1 MTMESIFMIVL
12 VAFNVWTIYFYNKLL
27 LEVANNKEEEEK
39 PPIDPMALVGKS
51 LFKVSQLR
59 KKEET
64 ESEPVSEND
73 VTFEDSPKSTA
84 QIPDEQLDDVFTNVR
99 IEDVG
104 VKYSDDEDDVDAPQA
119 KGTSFEDIDTAV
131 KTVKAS
137 EATDKEKRHAGQVF
151 HEMDGNQFY
160 EKFMENSKECKK
172 NIHDYVT
179 FYLQTHK
186 IVEISKPKK
195 EFKVPDSIE
204 DFNILDFV

>member
-1 MTMESIFMIVL
+1 MSELILEEAIANMGDENATYESYC
-12 VAFNVWTIYFYNKLL
+12 AKL
-27 LEVANNKEEEEK
+27 
-39 PPIDPMALVGKS
+39 S
-51 LFKVSQLR
+51 
-59 KKEET
+59 
-64 ESEPVSEND
+64 
-73 VTFEDSPKSTA
+73 
-84 QIPDEQLDDVFTNVR
+84 
-99 IEDVG
+99 EDVE
-104 VKYSDDEDDVDAPQA
+104 VEYLVELMRNDLTKDAAADEADIEEQFNTNSMTDMDTYNNNPEYYKDDEDDADVPQA

-137 EATDKEKRHAGQVF
+137 KATDKEKRHAGKVF

-172 NIHDYVT
+172 NIHDFVT

-186 IVEISKPKK
+186 IEEISKPKK

>member
-1 MTMESIFMIVL
+1 MS
-12 VAFNVWTIYFYNKLL
+12 
-27 LEVANNKEEEEK
+27 
-39 PPIDPMALVGKS
+39 
-51 LFKVSQLR
+51 VSD
-59 KKEET
+59 
-64 ESEPVSEND
+64 ND
-73 VTFEDSPKSTA
+73 VTFDDSPKSTA
-84 QIPDEQLDDVFTNVR
+84 RISDEQLDDVFTNVR
-99 IEDVG
+99 IEDVD

-172 NIHDYVT
+172 NIHDFVT
-179 FYLQTHK
+179 FYLQGHK
-186 IVEISKPKK
+186 IEQTSKPKK